1 MSRKNVFACSS
12 CKSTFDN
19 QKFLTAHRAS
29 HNDFQTFPTALASTS
44 RLPNSHASSIS
55 SPLQVSTQGIPLPAQ
70 PLRALPPVAASPLL
84 LTNQVQVSTQGI
96 PPPAQ
101 PLRAFPPVARVTD
114 IPRAFLPVA
123 RATERARKSHP
134 HTFGCYRVG
143 SDHRTLTGVVLD
155 GKRSYLKSS
164 PLLDRL
170 GVRVHVTLR
179 CLLCVE
185 CGRAF
190 VPKSMATHLAQRH
203 NICTSEDDREGL
215 LDFSRANSVG
225 DQPWDGP
232 LPTNYG
238 PPVELVSEQAGFA
251 CGIGEQSL

>member
-19 QKFLTAHRAS
+19 QKFLTAHLAS

-44 RLPNSHASSIS
+44 RLPNSHAPSIS
-55 SPLQVSTQGIPLPAQ
+55 SPLQVSM
-70 PLRALPPVAASPLL
+70 
-84 LTNQVQVSTQGI
+84 QGI

-123 RATERARKSHP
+123 RVTERARKSHP
-134 HTFGCYRVG
+134 HTFGCYRDG